1 LSTAGTQPA
10 TTVRYLVDAKKSRFT
25 VRALASGLLSALGHS
40 PTISI
45 PDFEGEFVLNREAMD
60 QSSVHLV
67 IDAASL
73 TVMDDIRDKDRAE
86 IERTMQQEVLET
98 DSFPEIVYQA
108 SRCSASKTAEGQY
121 AVTLNGQLTLH
132 GVAQDQPV
140 SARVYLTGDTLRA
153 VGDFTL
159 SQKEYE
165 IRPVSAV
172 GGTIKLKDE
181 LKLTFD
187 MNARKQA

>member
-1 LSTAGTQPA
+1 
-10 TTVRYLVDAKKSRFT
+10 LVDAKKSRFT
-25 VRALASGLLSALGHS
+25 VRAFASGLLSALGHS

-45 PDFEGEFVLNREAMD
+45 PDFEGEFVLNPEAMD
-60 QSSVHLV
+60 QSSVRLV
-67 IDAASL
+67 IDSASL
-73 TVMDDIRDKDRAE
+73 RVINDIKDKDRAE
-86 IERTMQQEVLET
+86 IERNMQQEVLET

-108 SRCSASKTAEGQY
+108 SHCSASKTGEGQY

-132 GVAQDQPV
+132 GVGQDQPV

-153 VGDFTL
+153 VGDFAV

-187 MNARKQA
+187 LNARKQV